1 MGSLKAIWIKRMR
14 GGPMDPVD
22 RATLVAGRGILG
34 NANQGGPRQVTI
46 LSEAEW
52 DAVTA
57 PVGGAV
63 DPKLRRANLFVAGV
77 DLAGARDKVLQVGGV
92 RIRIL
97 GETRPCEQ
105 MDRARPGLQAA
116 MAQPWGGGAYG
127 EVLDDGE
134 IAIGDE
140 VRFVESP

>member
-1 MGSLKAIWIKRMR
+1 MGSLKAIWIKRLK
-14 GGPMDPVD
+14 GGPMDPVE
-22 RATLVAGRGILG
+22 RAALVAGRGIVG
-34 NANQGGPRQVTI
+34 NANQGGQRQVTI

-63 DPKLRRANLFVAGV
+63 DPKLRRANLMVADL
-77 DLAGARDKVLQVGGV
+77 DLADARNKVLQIGGV

-105 MDRARPGLQAA
+105 MERARPGLQAA
-116 MAQPWGGGAYG
+116 MAHPWGGGAYG
-127 EVLDDGE
+127 EVLDDGV
-134 IAIGDE
+134 ISVGDQ
-140 VRFVESP
+140 VTFVESS